1 MGIKDIV
8 KSSGSR
14 VGGFKIGVLA
24 VLILLFLIPLS
35 MVQSIIYER
44 RSRAQFAEAEIME
57 SWGGEFLVLGPVLQI
72 PGKTYTQV
80 RSRNESGVE
89 ITETRESDFSLRVV
103 PEELNVEIDLGTET
117 RRRGIFSVPLFSGTV
132 NFSGQFDLDR
142 VVRELRD
149 NQEIFTEDA
158 ELLFTLASQRGIR
171 GINSAEWNNGT
182 IDFLSGNPGTVSLHG
197 GSRGGIYGPVHAIQ
211 DGINNFNISISVQG
225 GRSIR
230 MVPLGEET
238 SVMLQADWP
247 SPSFQGSYL
256 PLSRN
261 IDSDGFSAHWQISH
275 LSRNIPP
282 YWNDSQRI
290 ELGSE
295 MFGVNFF
302 EALDHYAMNIRAAKY
317 GILFIIIPFLSLFI
331 FEMIL
336 RRNIHII
343 QYILSGIGNVTFY
356 LLLLSIS
363 EHISFP
369 AAYVI
374 SALSV
379 AVMMTLYSSSLLGSW
394 RKAPVMTLIMVLCYA
409 YLYFTLQSEDMALL
423 IGSIGVFAIT
433 GVVMFVTRNIKGEE
447 KAAAKELQ

>member
-8 KSSGSR
+8 KSNGSK

-24 VLILLFLIPLS
+24 VLILLFLIPLT

-44 RSRAQFAEAEIME
+44 RERARSAEMEIME

-89 ITETRESDFSLRVV
+89 ITETRESVFTLRVV
-103 PEELNVEIDLGTET
+103 PEELNVEINLGTET

-149 NQEIFTEDA
+149 NQEIFPEDA
-158 ELLFTLASQRGIR
+158 ELLFALASQRGIR

-182 IDFLSGNPGTVSLHG
+182 IDFLSGNPGTVPLHG
-197 GSRGGIYGPVHAIQ
+197 GSRGGIYGQVLAVP
-211 DGINNFNISISVQG
+211 DEKNSFNIVISVQG
-225 GRSIR
+225 GRAMR

-238 SVMLQADWP
+238 NVVLQADWP

-261 IDSDGFSAHWQISH
+261 IDPGGFSAHWQISH

-282 YWNDSQRI
+282 YWDESQRI
-290 ELGSE
+290 EPGSE

-302 EALDHYAMNIRAAKY
+302 EVMDHYAMNIRAAKY

-356 LLLLSIS
+356 LLLLSFS
-363 EHISFP
+363 EHIPFL

-374 SALSV
+374 SVFSV
-379 AVMMTLYSSSLLGSW
+379 AAMMTLYSSSLLGSW
-394 RKAPVMTLIMVLCYA
+394 RKAPFMTLIMILCYA

-433 GVVMFVTRNIKGEE
+433 GIVMFITRNMKGGE
-447 KAAAKELQ
+447 KASQDV